1 MQGRERV
8 KKDMRA
14 RKYLDRGAPLDTL
27 LAAAAGQIRI
37 GRGDRGPFMQETGK
51 TDRWLRAGLPALAV
65 AGAMIAYA
73 IILMFMV
80 GADITGTGELLNAL
94 RVGR

>member
-1 MQGRERV
+1 
-8 KKDMRA
+8 
-14 RKYLDRGAPLDTL
+14 
-27 LAAAAGQIRI
+27 
-37 GRGDRGPFMQETGK
+37 MQETGK
-51 TDRWLRAGLPALAV
+51 TDRGFRAVLPALMV

-80 GADITGTGELLNAL
+80 GADITRTGELLSAL